1 MLSISTLGM
10 LGTADIDTLPLLVP
24 PHARICRIAC
34 FALFSQILNI
44 APILQFLA
52 FIVRRLDS
60 FKQVVDSSLLGVA
73 FGLMLSFVLFAVGF
87 GRLKAVH
94 ECREELAA
102 RVLEYKHGHDGGY
115 LHKSVMNGKD
125 AGMMGYL
132 FRKVV

>member
-1 MLSISTLGM
+1 MLSISTFGM
-10 LGTADIDTLPLLVP
+10 LGAADIDALPLLVP
-24 PHARICRIAC
+24 PHARVCRIAC
-34 FALFSQILNI
+34 LALFSQVLNI
-44 APILQFLA
+44 APIFQFFA
-52 FIVRRLDS
+52 FIVRCLDS
-60 FKQVVDSSLLGVA
+60 FEQIVNASLLSVT

-87 GRLKAVH
+87 GGLKAVH

-115 LHKSVMNGKD
+115 LRKLVVDGEG